1 MVEEVVK
8 EKMIYNGPPHK
19 VLVIY
24 KKGGSKVFEVNDG
37 DIFEVTKVEAAEL
50 LQHSKNPR
58 YKGRDFKM
66 YKEEKTSTKAKK
78 SSGNGE

>member
-1 MVEEVVK
+1 MVEEVK

-24 KKGGSKVFEVNDG
+24 KGGGSKEFKVNDG
-37 DIFEVTKVEAAEL
+37 DIFEVTEVEAEEL
-50 LQHSKNPR
+50 LKHSKNPR

-66 YKEEKTSTKAKK
+66 YKEEKVSSKAKK
-78 SSGNGE
+78 SSGTGE